1 MPSRLF
7 SLIALLCLTA
17 TLQAQVQT
25 QIENAKPDRVQIF
38 GGYSFLSNSL
48 NGVTGSHH
56 PLNGWDTSVAF
67 SQWHNIRFKV
77 DFAGY
82 RGTNLGTPQS
92 TYSILGGAQFSK
104 RIGRETLF
112 ADGLAGDGG
121 ANLHWPGPALTGQTV
136 SFVSFVGG
144 GLDTPISHRIAF
156 RVDGG
161 YQYSYFV
168 LNHAKSLVPYTIPG
182 LPINFGRISTGLVF
196 KF

>member
-1 MPSRLF
+1 MPSRLL
-7 SLIALLCLTA
+7 SLIVLLCLTA
-17 TLQAQVQT
+17 TLHAQP
-25 QIENAKPDRVQIF
+25 EKPVKYQIF

-104 RIGRETLF
+104 RIGRETIF
-112 ADGLAGDGG
+112 ADGMAGDGG
-121 ANLHWPGPALTGQTV
+121 ANLHWPGPTLTGQTV

-144 GLDTPISHRIAF
+144 GLDTPIAHRIAL

-182 LPINFGRISTGLVF
+182 LPNNFGRISTGLVF

>member
-1 MPSRLF
+1 MPSRFF
-7 SLIALLCLTA
+7 SLVALLCLTA
-17 TLQAQVQT
+17 TLQAQQ
-25 QIENAKPDRVQIF
+25 EKPVHYQIF

-82 RGTNLGTPQS
+82 TGTNLGTPQH

-104 RIGRETLF
+104 RIGRETIF
-112 ADGLAGDGG
+112 ADGMAGDGG
-121 ANLHWPGPALTGQTV
+121 ANLHWPGPKLQGQTV
-136 SFVSFVGG
+136 SFVSFIGG
-144 GLDTPISHRIAF
+144 GLDTPISHHVAI

-168 LNHAKSLVPYTIPG
+168 LNKPIYLTPYTIPG
-182 LPINFGRISTGLVF
+182 LPINFGRLSSGLVF

>member
-7 SLIALLCLTA
+7 SLIALLCLA
-17 TLQAQVQT
+17 APLQAQQ
-25 QIENAKPDRVQIF
+25 EKPDRFQIF

-48 NGVTGSHH
+48 NGVPGSQH

-67 SQWHNIRFKV
+67 SQWHNLRFKIDV
-77 DFAGY
+77 AGY
-82 RGTNLGTPQS
+82 RGTNAGTPQN

-104 RIGRETLF
+104 RIGRETIF

-121 ANLHWPGPALTGQTV
+121 ANLHWPGPSLTGQTV
-136 SFVSFVGG
+136 SFVSFLGG
-144 GLDTPISHRIAF
+144 GLDTRISRRIAF

-161 YQYSYFV
+161 YQYSYFA
-168 LNHAKSLVPYTIPG
+168 LNTKALVPYRVPG
-182 LPINFGRISTGLVF
+182 LPVNFGRISTGLMF